1 MRKRNLNGK
10 YLAAATAAV
19 LLAAALTACGTA
31 ATSDNSSAVSSTAQ
45 TSQTIQTSQET
56 QTSENTQT
64 SVSSSYTGQADT
76 AAKASSADTA
86 LDTESLFTDRDLT
99 QTADLSEAEYITVKD
114 GENITIT
121 SAGTYVFTGTASG
134 VTITVEAGDEDKVQL
149 VLDGVSISNKD
160 FPCIYVKNADK
171 VFVTTTGT
179 ENSLFVTGT
188 FTDDGTTNTDAV
200 IFSKDD
206 LVLNGTGTL
215 NISSSDNGI
224 SCKDDLKIT
233 GGTYYISSQSDAL
246 EANDSVYMDD
256 GVIVIKTGEDGV
268 HVENDED
275 DTVGNFYMGGG
286 SLTITAGDDA
296 VHATTI
302 LQIDGGEINISAA
315 EGLEATWVQIND
327 GTISITASDDG
338 INGAHKSS
346 AYTPTIEING
356 GTITI
361 DMGAGD
367 TDAVDSNGNIYMNGG
382 TLTITA
388 QSAFDY
394 DGTAEYNGG
403 TIIVNGVQVNSIT
416 NQMMG
421 GMGMQQG
428 GFGGQPGDFGGQG
441 GFGQQGGTQPGGN
454 TGFGPRR

>member
-1 MRKRNLNGK
+1 MDRD
-10 YLAAATAAV
+10 TWW
-19 LLAAALTACGTA
+19 
-31 ATSDNSSAVSSTAQ
+31 ATS
-45 TSQTIQTSQET
+45 
-56 QTSENTQT
+56 
-64 SVSSSYTGQADT
+64 
-76 AAKASSADTA
+76 
-86 LDTESLFTDRDLT
+86 
-99 QTADLSEAEYITVKD
+99 
-114 GENITIT
+114 IT
-121 SAGTYVFTGTASG
+121 SAGTYVFTGIASG

-246 EANDSVYMDD
+246 EANDSVYIED
-256 GVIVIKTGEDGV
+256 GAIVIKTGEDGV

-275 DTVGNFYMGGG
+275 DTSGSFYMGGG

-315 EGLEATWVQIND
+315 EGLEATWVQING
-327 GTISITASDDG
+327 GTISITAADDG

-346 AYTPTIEING
+346 AYTPTVEING

-367 TDAVDSNGNIYMNGG
+367 TDAVDSNGNLYINGG
-382 TLTITA
+382 TLDITA

-394 DGTAEYNGG
+394 DGMAEYNGG

-421 GMGMQQG
+421 GQG
-428 GFGGQPGDFGGQG
+428 GFGGQPGDFGGQS
-441 GFGQQGGTQPGGN
+441 GTQPGGN
-454 TGFGPRR
+454 GGFGPRR

>member
-10 YLAAATAAV
+10 HLAAATAAV
-19 LLAAALTACGTA
+19 LLAAAFTACGTA
-31 ATSDNSSAVSSTAQ
+31 ASSGNSSAASAAQSSQ
-45 TSQTIQTSQET
+45 TTQTIQNTQTEQTSSGEQYT
-56 QTSENTQT
+56 GTSENT
-64 SVSSSYTGQADT
+64 SS
-76 AAKASSADTA
+76 DTA

-99 QTADLSEAEYITVKD
+99 QTADLSGAEYITVKD

-134 VTITVEAGDEDKVQL
+134 VTIIVEAGDEDKVQL

-171 VFVTTTGT
+171 VFVTSTET

-246 EANDSVYMDD
+246 EANDSVYIED
-256 GVIVIKTGEDGV
+256 GAIVIKTGEDGV

-275 DTVGNFYMGGG
+275 DTAGSFYMGGG

-315 EGLEATWVQIND
+315 EGLEATWVQING
-327 GTISITASDDG
+327 GTISITAADDG

-346 AYTPTIEING
+346 AYTPTVEING

-367 TDAVDSNGNIYMNGG
+367 TDAVDSNGNLYINGG
-382 TLTITA
+382 TLDITA

-394 DGTAEYNGG
+394 DGMAEYNGG

-421 GMGMQQG
+421 GQG
-428 GFGGQPGDFGGQG
+428 GFGGQPGDFGGQS
-441 GFGQQGGTQPGGN
+441 GTQPGGN
-454 TGFGPRR
+454 GGFGPRR